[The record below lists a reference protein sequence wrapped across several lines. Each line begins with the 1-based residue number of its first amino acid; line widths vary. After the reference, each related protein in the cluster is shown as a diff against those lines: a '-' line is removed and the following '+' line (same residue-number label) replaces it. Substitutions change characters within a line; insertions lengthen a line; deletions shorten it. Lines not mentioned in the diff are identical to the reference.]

1 MQRAAIQDES
11 AGEIVIPASSVPP
24 ITREEFE
31 LFRALI
37 LKETGIFL
45 GDSKRALVVAR
56 MAKRLRQLGFRTYS
70 EYYHLLSK
78 DDPFREELPRMINCI
93 TTNKTS
99 FFREPHHFE
108 FLSGQLVPEL
118 QHRAAAGG
126 PRQIR
131 VWSAACSTGEEP
143 YTIAITLREALGFA
157 LPGWDVRILASDI
170 DTDVLAAAEK
180 GMYPLEAA
188 ESVPKPLQQ
197 RMFLRGV
204 GKWDG
209 FVQVR
214 PQIRSMVTF
223 RRINFVDNP
232 WPVHTHFDAIFCR
245 NALIYFERSVQKT
258 LIDRLAAMLKPGG
271 YLFAGH
277 SENLL
282 WLTNSVA
289 SVRNNVYRARGDA
302 GR

>member
-1 MQRAAIQDES
+1 MQRA
-11 AGEIVIPASSVPP
+11 VIHEEPAAEFLPTPSVPP
-24 ITREEFE
+24 ITGEEFE

-37 LKETGIFL
+37 LKETGISL

-56 MAKRLRQLGFRTYS
+56 MAKRLRDLGFSTYS
-70 EYYHLLSK
+70 EYYDLLSNN
-78 DDPFREELPRMINCI
+78 DPLREELPRMINCI

-99 FFREPHHFE
+99 FFREPHHFD
-108 FLSGQLVPEL
+108 FLSQQLVPEL

-143 YTIAITLREALGFA
+143 YTIAITLREALGYAF
-157 LPGWDVRILASDI
+157 PGWDVRILASDI
-170 DTDVLAAAEK
+170 DTEVLAAAEA
-180 GMYPLEAA
+180 GMYPLESA
-188 ESVPKPLQQ
+188 ESVPQPLQQ

-223 RRINFVDNP
+223 RRINFIDSA

-245 NALIYFERSVQKT
+245 NALIYFERRV
-258 LIDRLAAMLKPGG
+258 
-271 YLFAGH
+271 H

-282 WLTNSVA
+282 WLTNSVV
-289 SVRNNVYRARGDA
+289 SVRSTVYRARGDA
-302 GR
+302 RP